1 MFNFKIEHRRI
12 EYLTFSREPIEP
24 ILKPNFRKQISSRN
38 DIKGERFTP
47 PPPPLVKKKKK
58 KLALFRSIF
67 FRGSVY
73 ELPK

>member
-47 PPPPLVKKKKK
+47 PPLVKKKKK
-58 KLALFRSIF
+58 ETRSIPFDF
-67 FRGSVY
+67 F
-73 ELPK
+73 